1 MKIKVK
7 YLVEDL
13 TPIEFIGG
21 KKSDWID
28 LRSAETVFIKKGEYK
43 MIGLGVAME
52 LPEGYEAIVAP
63 RSSTFKNYHI
73 LLANSIGI
81 IDNSYKGDNDEWKFL
96 AYAVEDTVIQKNDRI
111 CQFRILKSQ
120 GDIDIEK
127 VDTLG
132 NEDRSGIGS
141 TGKG

>member
-1 MKIKVK
+1 MRIKVK

-13 TPIEFIGG
+13 TPIEFICG